1 MLERDALSVVNEM
14 LVVLEPLQVPA
25 TAKLPPRLRVVF
37 EVLNEAPLANVAP
50 IGRLRVPPVEE
61 RVPEVALIP
70 PLRDK
75 SAAPVTICSPE
86 ASRVTGCA
94 TLRLDILSSSVKAKL
109 AKSSVPTD
117 REALSSIVEFAANR
131 RVVEL
136 SGSTPLKSCTPATS
150 SMLPDSTL
158 SACSFV
164 VNVVLSTFRVAPVS
178 DKSFSSTN
186 VVPGRETTEPVEVPH
201 EFNLIVPPEE
211 FSDALSVNANAP
223 ERVRLPAPVSRA
235 IPDKVRLS
243 FTFR

>member
-61 RVPEVALIP
+61 RIPAVALIP
-70 PLRDK
+70 PLRAK
-75 SAAPVTICSPE
+75 SALPVTIFSPA

-94 TLRLDILSSSVKAKL
+94 MLNPAIALSSVKAKL

-117 REALSSIVEFAANR
+117 REALSSIVEFAAKR

-136 SGSTPLKSCTPATS
+136 SGNTPPKFCVPDTS
-150 SMLPDSTL
+150 RMPPESV
-158 SACSFV
+158 SALAFV
-164 VNVVLSTFRVAPVS
+164 VNVVLFVFRVAPVS
-178 DKSFSSTN
+178 DKAFSSTN
-186 VVPGRETTEPVEVPH
+186 VVPGSEILVPDGALAPETRV
-201 EFNLIVPPEE
+201 IVPPEI
-211 FSDALSVNANAP
+211 F
-223 ERVRLPAPVSRA
+223 
-235 IPDKVRLS
+235 
-243 FTFR
+243 